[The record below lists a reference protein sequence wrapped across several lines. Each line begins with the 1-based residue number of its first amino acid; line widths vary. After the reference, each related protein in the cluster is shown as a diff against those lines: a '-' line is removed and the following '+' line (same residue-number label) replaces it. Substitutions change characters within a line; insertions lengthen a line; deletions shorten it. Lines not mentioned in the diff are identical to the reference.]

1 MTDVVEIATERR
13 AKLVAEIA
21 ELDDFVGM
29 AKKLLLIGG
38 NDAENGHDSSTLNL
52 FADTKARH

>member
-38 NDAENGHDSSTLNL
+38 NDAENGHDSSTHG
-52 FADTKARH
+52 A